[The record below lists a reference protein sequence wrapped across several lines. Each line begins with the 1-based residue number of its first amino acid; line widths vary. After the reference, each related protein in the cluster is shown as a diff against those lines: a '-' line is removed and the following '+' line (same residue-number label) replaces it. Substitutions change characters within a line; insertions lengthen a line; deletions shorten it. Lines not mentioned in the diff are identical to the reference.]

1 MSHSVEDFYKK
12 VALMHEKAIALHR
25 ERYKKQGTYDK
36 VACEVMIDDIKAL
49 ALEVQH
55 GLINLDIDFGRLK

>member
-1 MSHSVEDFYKK
+1 
-12 VALMHEKAIALHR
+12 MHEKAIALHR

-36 VACEVMIDDIKAL
+36 VACQVMIDDIKAL

-55 GLINLDIDFGRLK
+55 GLINLDIDFGKLK